1 VTGNEWIKPRV
12 KKRMSEKPE
21 DEMFGPLSGV
31 VVLDFSQLAQGPYA
45 TQILGDLG
53 AEIIKIE
60 PPKGDWMRHWSMAN
74 LYLNGEGASYL
85 CLNRNKRS
93 VAIDLKQ
100 QAGVEVAKRL
110 AARADILIENFRPG
124 VMDRLGLGWET
135 LSKINPRLVYCASSG
150 FGHKGPYVKRPGQ
163 DLLIQAV
170 SGLGY
175 LSGDANDPPMGLPI
189 GVADFVAS
197 QHIVYA
203 VLAALHHRDKT
214 GAGQRV
220 DINLLNSLLAI
231 MIQELTVY
239 LNGGGAP
246 QRSNSQIPNPYL
258 GAPYGFYKTIDG
270 YIAIAMNPLDKVARL
285 IGVEGYEHR
294 SESQVIADRDEVR
307 RDFAQGFAKKT
318 TQEWLDLLL
327 KEDIW
332 CAQVNTFED
341 AEKDPQIAENEM
353 IVSWD
358 QPNVGTFRTTGI
370 PVKFQA
376 TPGKVKR
383 PAPAIGEHTAEILR
397 EFGGYTEDE
406 VSSLEKQRAVCMA
419 EILNKSGS
427 AG

>member
-1 VTGNEWIKPRV
+1 MTNNPVVE
-12 KKRMSEKPE
+12 S
-21 DEMFGPLSGV
+21 FGPLKGL

-53 AEIIKIE
+53 AEIIKVE

-93 VAIDLKQ
+93 IALDLKQ
-100 QAGVEVAKRL
+100 QAGVDVAKRL
-110 AARADILIENFRPG
+110 AAKADIVIENFRPG

-170 SGLGY
+170 AGMGFMC
-175 LSGDANDPPMGLPI
+175 GQADDPPMGVPI

-203 VLAALHHRDKT
+203 VLAAIYSREKT
-214 GAGQRV
+214 GVGQRV
-220 DINLLNSLLAI
+220 DVNLLNSLLAI

-246 QRSNSQIPNPYL
+246 ERSRSHIPSPYL
-258 GAPYGFYKTIDG
+258 GAPYGFYRTADG
-270 YIAIAMNPLDKVARL
+270 YIAISMNPLDKLARL
-285 IGVEGYEHR
+285 VGVEGYEGR
-294 SESQVIADRDEVR
+294 PESQVIDGRDEVR
-307 RDFAQGFAKKT
+307 RDFAKGFLKRPTK
-318 TQEWLDLLL
+318 EWLELLF

-332 CAQVNTFED
+332 CAQVNDFAEV
-341 AEKDPQIAENEM
+341 EKDPQVAENEM
-353 IVSWD
+353 IVQWE
-358 QPNVGTFRTTGI
+358 QPDVGTVRSVGI
-370 PVKFQA
+370 PVKFQD
-376 TPGKVKR
+376 TPGKINR
-383 PAPAIGEHTAEILR
+383 PAPAIGEHSIEILR
-397 EFGGYTEDE
+397 LFGGYTEEE
-406 VSSLEKQRAVCMA
+406 VRALQNQGAVWTAAPPNTKAAA
-419 EILNKSGS
+419 E
-427 AG
+427 